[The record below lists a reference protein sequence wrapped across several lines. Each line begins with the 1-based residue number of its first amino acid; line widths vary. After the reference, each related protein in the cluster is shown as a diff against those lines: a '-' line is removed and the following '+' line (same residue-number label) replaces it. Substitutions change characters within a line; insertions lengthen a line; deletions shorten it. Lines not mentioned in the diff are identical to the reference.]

1 MGACGYYLTDRAV
14 FLFAAVLGIPAMAAL
29 RSLRDADHASPRPCR
44 QALIP
49 PAGPGDRSWL
59 FIADRRLITFGG
71 CAALFHLAN
80 AAMLPIA
87 AAAVTK
93 RAGSEAALVITACIV
108 GPQIVTRVGLPVGR
122 VGRRDL
128 GPAANPRSGLRDP
141 ADPQHIARRRR
152 RSQSSFSTGSARR
165 RLACC
170 FR

>member
-1 MGACGYYLTDRAV
+1 MPIT
-14 FLFAAVLGIPAMAAL
+14 P
-29 RSLRDADHASPRPCR
+29 PCR
-44 QALIP
+44 QASIP
-49 PAGPGDRSWL
+49 PARPGDRSWL
-59 FIADRRLITFGG
+59 FISDRRLITFGG

-87 AAAVTK
+87 AATVTK